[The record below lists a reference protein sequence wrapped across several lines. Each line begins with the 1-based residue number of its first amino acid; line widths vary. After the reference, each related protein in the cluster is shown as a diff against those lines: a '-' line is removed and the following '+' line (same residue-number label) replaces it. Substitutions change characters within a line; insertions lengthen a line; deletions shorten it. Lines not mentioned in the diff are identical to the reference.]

1 MVLKKLC
8 LQNLDVAIQ
17 LNQQLKKL
25 IIQNNSKQAINVI
38 ADILYVLGQT
48 LLCINRVEFKQRIL
62 KSKTYRPPHIKS
74 PKTTYQSISSSQ
86 KKLCLRLLSTA
97 TNNFIQAKTL
107 IIQNRLED
115 AENIIAATISGR
127 ILLCVNNLR

>member
-17 LNQQLKKL
+17 LNQRLKQS

-38 ADILYVLGQT
+38 ADILYILGQT
-48 LLCINRVEFKQRIL
+48 LLCINRLEFKKRIL
-62 KSKTYRPPHIKS
+62 NQKIYSNVKTSKTVKHS
-74 PKTTYQSISSSQ
+74 MSSSQ
-86 KKLCLRLLSTA
+86 KNLCLRLVDTA
-97 TNNFIQAKTL
+97 TNNFNQAKRL
-107 IIQNRLED
+107 ILNNRLED

-127 ILLCVNNLR
+127 ILLCVNNLK